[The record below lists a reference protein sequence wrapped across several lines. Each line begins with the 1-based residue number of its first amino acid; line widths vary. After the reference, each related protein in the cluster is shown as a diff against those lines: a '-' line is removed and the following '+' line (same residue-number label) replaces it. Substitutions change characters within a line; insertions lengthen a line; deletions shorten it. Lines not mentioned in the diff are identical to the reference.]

1 MMSFIQPFVGTL
13 ISFVILDYIWLSII
27 MADFYNSNLGSLARR
42 VGEKMSLDW
51 SGVIFAYIL
60 LALGV
65 VIFALPKIG
74 SDGTLLKAFLIGG
87 ILGFIIYGV
96 YDMTNLATLSGWSWK
111 LSLADMIWGF
121 FVTGVATTVALFVSQ
136 IGK

>member
-1 MMSFIQPFVGTL
+1 MNFIQPFLGALV
-13 ISFVILDYIWLSII
+13 SFVVLDYIWLSIV
-27 MADFYNSNLGSLARR
+27 MADFYNSHLGSLARR
-42 VGEKMSLDW
+42 IGEKISLDW
-51 SGVIFAYIL
+51 SGVVFAYIF

-65 VIFALPKIG
+65 VLFALPKVG
-74 SDGTLLKAFLIGG
+74 SDATILKAFLIGG

-111 LSLADMIWGF
+111 LSIADMVWGF
-121 FVTGVATTVALFVSQ
+121 FITGIATTVAFLVSQ